1 MIFKARLGNTKL
13 TFSISKIEDVVGM
26 NSMLGD
32 KTHILMWDFDYT
44 ERLNV
49 LRALRFEQWKHALPV
64 IYVLK
69 TAEEKGFHAYCFRR
83 TTFKR
88 ACTILSATEYI
99 DMNYFRMGA
108 FRGYWT
114 LRVSKKSGRSFEL
127 CDVLDS
133 KVKEDAK
140 LKELKHFTMYDTTPD
155 GTNTRIIKI
164 GK

>member
-1 MIFKARLGNTKL
+1 MIFKIRLGNTKT

-44 ERLNV
+44 ERVKVVTTLKHK
-49 LRALRFEQWKHALPV
+49 QWDYYLPK
-64 IYVLK
+64 IYLLK
-69 TAEEKGFHAYCFRR
+69 TAEEKGFHAYCFKRC
-83 TTFKR
+83 TFQK
-88 ACTILSATEYI
+88 ACEILSATQHI

-133 KVKEDAK
+133 EVKEDAS
-140 LKELKHFTMYDTTPD
+140 LKELKRFTMYDTTPD